1 MFSPYLRFARA
12 DADVKSSGSS
22 LTGGGGGD
30 KKGKGGEG
38 GGGGEDDEGSE
49 AAEDEAAAEAEL
61 FNTKRARDSTTPEV
75 LTDEDKKNDVILNTQ
90 KRDAKN
96 VANKSG
102 KDRGSA
108 IEIEIRGV
116 VHLRL
121 MYVYSQITTL
131 SYR

>member
-38 GGGGEDDEGSE
+38 GGGGEDGEGSE
-49 AAEDEAAAEAEL
+49 AAEAEL
-61 FNTKRARDSTTPEV
+61 FNTKRARDSTTPEF
-75 LTDEDKKNDVILNTQ
+75 LTEEDKKNDVILNTQ

-102 KDRGSA
+102 KDRGIRAA
-108 IEIEIRGV
+108 IWIDLVRL
-116 VHLRL
+116 LRL
-121 MYVYSQITTL
+121 NAL
-131 SYR
+131 